1 MIMTSVIYALGVAQI
16 LSGVSK
22 LASAVGA
29 VRTYAAHTLWVVIL
43 FTSIFLVWWATWE
56 FRAVEWAFA
65 QYSYLLL
72 APTLLY
78 FACSVVMPAVPG
90 DGDIDLEVHFFRV
103 RRPLMWTFLL
113 FTATIVL
120 DGPLLGTEPLL
131 HPVRVWHGA
140 WILAGSWG
148 LQTRDRR
155 AHVAIAWVVLIS
167 SAGLV
172 ATRFWSLG

>member
-22 LASAVGA
+22 LASAGGIVH
-29 VRTYAAHTLWVVIL
+29 TFAAHTLWVVIL

-56 FRAVEWAFA
+56 FRDVDWAFA

-78 FACSVVMPAVPG
+78 FACSLVMPAIPT
-90 DGDIDLEVHFFRV
+90 DGEIDLEGHFYRV

-113 FTATIVL
+113 FTLAVVL

-131 HPVRVWHGA
+131 HPVRIWHGI
-140 WILAGSWG
+140 WMLAGIWG
-148 LQTRDRR
+148 LKTQHRR
-155 AHVAIAWVVLIS
+155 AHVAIAWVVLFA
-167 SAGLV
+167 SASLV
-172 ATRFWSLG
+172 ATRFWSLS